1 MKETLKA
8 KPYLFSEAVKEKL
21 LAKKKLELKDSFNK
35 EELDLFWKGL
45 RIHGR
50 SSLAIAKMI
59 PT

>member
-1 MKETLKA
+1 MKLDLKN
-8 KPYLFSEAVKEKL
+8 YQNVQMNLISE
-21 LAKKKLELKDSFNK
+21 FNK

-50 SSLAIAKMI
+50 SPLAIAKMI